1 MAKNKSRLTALG
13 IAVRALIGLGLAAM
27 LVGVFYPLIW
37 MVLSGFKDNT
47 GLLTNPFGL
56 PDKWRFSNYIGIWNN
71 GIRRYFFNSLLITAL
86 SAGLVAAVSSFAAFA
101 LSRYHFRSRRFWFM
115 YLLCGLMLAPQ
126 VSLISNYKILQ
137 GLHLYNTYAGLVL
150 VYTAFR
156 VPYTMFLMWSYF
168 MTMPQDIEEAAC
180 IDGCSSFQNFTY
192 ILLPMSKPI
201 MATGTILTVR
211 YVWNDFLFS
220 MVYTESSALRTIPYG
235 LNALKSETG
244 TEWAKL
250 MAGMVIS
257 AIPIIVLFTFTQKYF
272 VRGLAVGAV
281 KG

>member
-1 MAKNKSRLTALG
+1 
-13 IAVRALIGLGLAAM
+13 
-27 LVGVFYPLIW
+27 
-37 MVLSGFKDNT
+37 
-47 GLLTNPFGL
+47 
-56 PDKWRFSNYIGIWNN
+56 
-71 GIRRYFFNSLLITAL
+71 
-86 SAGLVAAVSSFAAFA
+86 
-101 LSRYHFRSRRFWFM
+101 M

-137 GLHLYNTYAGLVL
+137 GLHLYNSYAGLVF

-168 MTMPQDIEEAAC
+168 MTLPKDIEEAAC
-180 IDGCSSFQNFTY
+180 IDGCSSFQNFAH

-220 MVYTESSALRTIPYG
+220 MVYTESAALRTIPYG

>member
-1 MAKNKSRLTALG
+1 MGRRRKLTLPAL
-13 IAVRALIGLGLAAM
+13 AARMFIGLMMIGM

-47 GLLTNPFGL
+47 GLLTDPFGF
-56 PDKWRFSNYIGIWNN
+56 PDKWRISNYISIWNS
-71 GIRRYFFNSLLITAL
+71 GIKRYFFNSLLITVL
-86 SAGLVAAVSSFAAFA
+86 SSALVAVVSSLAAFV
-101 LSRYHFRSRRFWFM
+101 LSRYEFKSRRFWFM

-126 VSLISNYKILQ
+126 VSLISDYKILQ
-137 GLHLYNTYAGLVL
+137 GLGLYNTYAGLIM

-168 MTMPQDIEEAAC
+168 MTMPHDIEEAAC
-180 IDGCSSFQNFTY
+180 IDGCSSFQSFVY

-235 LNALKSETG
+235 LNALRSETG

>member
-1 MAKNKSRLTALG
+1 MTGHKNRLSAS
-13 IAVRALIGLGLAAM
+13 ALIVRTLIGAGMAVM
-27 LVGVFYPLIW
+27 LIGVFYPLFW

-56 PDKWRFSNYIGIWNN
+56 PDKWRFSNYVSIWNN
-71 GIRRYFFNSLLITAL
+71 GIRRYFFNSLVITVL
-86 SAGLVAAVSSFAAFA
+86 SSALVAVVSSFAAFA
-101 LSRYHFRSRRFWFM
+101 LSRYRFRSRRFWFM

-137 GLHLYNTYAGLVL
+137 GLHLYNSYAGLVF

-168 MTMPQDIEEAAC
+168 MTLPKDIEEAAC
-180 IDGCSSFQNFTY
+180 IDGCSSFQNFAH

-211 YVWNDFLFS
+211 YV
-220 MVYTESSALRTIPYG
+220 
-235 LNALKSETG
+235 
-244 TEWAKL
+244 
-250 MAGMVIS
+250 
-257 AIPIIVLFTFTQKYF
+257 
-272 VRGLAVGAV
+272 
-281 KG
+281 